1 MAKRNA
7 FAGGQ
12 SARGFGLTSFSDED
26 MESIHL
32 ATLEVLERTGVFVE
46 ADGALDILADGGCS
60 VDRESHN
67 VRIPPHIVEE
77 AIASTPPRVTLCG
90 RDPRND
96 VVLEPGRVSFCT
108 FSEGIMIADVRT
120 GAYRPT
126 TKNDVAEIGRLT
138 DYLGEMDTYQI
149 SVVSRDVP
157 TQTYEIHNLEAAF
170 LNTTKPLGTGPFE
183 VEDTQVV
190 IDMAAAVAGGADEL
204 RQRPLIYLC
213 GCPVSPLRL
222 PTGCTNFIIAAA
234 RAGLPSL
241 PISMALAGGTGP
253 VALAG
258 TLVTH
263 NSEILASLVL
273 AQATER
279 GAPVIYGSST
289 TALDLRSAA
298 AAVGSPECAMINAAV
313 AQMARHYRLP
323 SFVAGL

>member
-7 FAGGQ
+7 FAGGV
-12 SARGFGLTSFSDED
+12 STRGFGLTSLSDED
-26 MESIHL
+26 TESIHL

-77 AIASTPPRVTLCG
+77 AIASAPPRVTLCG
-90 RDPRND
+90 RDLRND

-108 FSEGIMIADVRT
+108 FSEGIMISDVRT
-120 GAYRPT
+120 GEHRPT
-126 TKNDVAEIGRLT
+126 TKKDVAEIGRLT
-138 DYLGEMDTYQI
+138 DYLDEMDTYQI

-157 TQTYEIHNLEAAF
+157 TQTYEIHNLEAAL

-204 RQRPLIYLC
+204 RKRPLIYLC

-222 PTGCTNFIIAAA
+222 PMGCTNFIIAAA

-263 NSEILASLVL
+263 NSEILASIVL

-313 AQMARHYRLP
+313 ARLARHYRLP